1 MEQEMTDEAVQH
13 SLFSQKCWSF
23 KLPRHEE
30 YKKLINQ
37 ILLLDK
43 NDPDFR
49 LPTGAGTDFLRD
61 RQQTYVYA
69 WKSDWNIHLSFPIL
83 AQLCEDIKPYFNKII
98 KDEKLKNAVKIDVTQ
113 AWINKYEKGDYA
125 IQHRHENDSWVVNY
139 MMKIP
144 KDNTSIFRVHNP
156 LGITYDSDLNENKAV
171 LDINAPEGT
180 VILCPGA
187 IEHSVTPNTSDE
199 TRVTVIIHY
208 RLFPKWSEEVK
219 EKDGKKD

>member
-83 AQLCEDIKPYFNKII
+83 AQLCEDIMHYFNKIF
-98 KDEKLKNAVKIDVTQ
+98 KDEKLNNAVKIDVTQ
-113 AWINKYEKGDYA
+113 AWIYKYE
-125 IQHRHENDSWVVNY
+125 
-139 MMKIP
+139 
-144 KDNTSIFRVHNP
+144 
-156 LGITYDSDLNENKAV
+156 
-171 LDINAPEGT
+171 
-180 VILCPGA
+180 
-187 IEHSVTPNTSDE
+187 
-199 TRVTVIIHY
+199 
-208 RLFPKWSEEVK
+208 
-219 EKDGKKD
+219 